1 MKKQIDVPAL
11 LSMLLPMLAL
21 IALMFVMSGCSGKVG
36 IGIDAAC
43 GQWTTITASRQDTQQ
58 TIDEIYLNNVKREAF
73 CYGT

>member
-21 IALMFVMSGCSGKVG
+21 IALMFVMSGCSGRVR

-43 GQWTTITASRQDTQQ
+43 GQWSTITASRQDTQQ